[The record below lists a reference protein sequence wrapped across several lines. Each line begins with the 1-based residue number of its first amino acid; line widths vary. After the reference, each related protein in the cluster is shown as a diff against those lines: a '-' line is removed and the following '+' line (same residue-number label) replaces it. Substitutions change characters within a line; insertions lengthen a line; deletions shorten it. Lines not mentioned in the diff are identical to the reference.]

1 MTRRGSSSP
10 FEVHL
15 EQFDGPFDLLLG
27 LIGKHRLD
35 VTEIA
40 LAAVTD
46 EFIAHLRAQQ
56 GEGGDWDLSE
66 TTEFLL
72 VAATLLDLK
81 AARLLPRLDGEDE
94 DLELI
99 EARDLLF
106 ARLLQY
112 RAFKEVAAVFAGRMD
127 TVGRVVPRL
136 AGLDERFAGLLP
148 ELHLGIDPDRFARL
162 AALAMI
168 PKLPPTVGLAHLHAA
183 KVSVREQS
191 VLVTATLRAAGT
203 IAFRELVADADST
216 LVIVARFLVVLE
228 LFRDGAVDVVQ
239 GESLGPLTI
248 RWTATDDAAVEAA
261 LQDRLATEYD
271 LPDDSD
277 QAPDDGGV
285 PSEATGS
292 AGAGDAAEPERS
304 GVGEGEHD

>member
-1 MTRRGSSSP
+1 MD
-10 FEVHL
+10 
-15 EQFDGPFDLLLG
+15 QFDGPFDLLLG

-46 EFIAHLRAQQ
+46 EFVAHLRAQQ
-56 GEGGDWDLSE
+56 GDGGDWDLSE
-66 TTEFLL
+66 TTEFLV

-81 AARLLPRLDGEDE
+81 AARLLPRLDGEE

-112 RAFKEVAAVFAGRMD
+112 RAFKEVAAAFAVRMD
-127 TVGRVVPRL
+127 TVGRVVARQ

-148 ELHLGIDPDRFARL
+148 ELRLGVDPERFARI
-162 AALAMI
+162 AALAMV
-168 PKLPPTVGLAHLHAA
+168 PKLPPTVGLEHLHAA

-191 VLVTATLRAAGT
+191 VIVTRALQERGVV
-203 IAFRELVADADST
+203 AFRALVEDAEST

-228 LFRDGAVDVVQ
+228 LFRDGAVAFDQ
-239 GESLGPLTI
+239 AESLGPLTV
-248 RWTATDDAAVEAA
+248 RWTGDDAAPEA
-261 LQDRLATEYD
+261 LEQRLAREYD
-271 LPDDSD
+271 EPAPEGDS
-277 QAPDDGGV
+277 
-285 PSEATGS
+285 
-292 AGAGDAAEPERS
+292 
-304 GVGEGEHD
+304 